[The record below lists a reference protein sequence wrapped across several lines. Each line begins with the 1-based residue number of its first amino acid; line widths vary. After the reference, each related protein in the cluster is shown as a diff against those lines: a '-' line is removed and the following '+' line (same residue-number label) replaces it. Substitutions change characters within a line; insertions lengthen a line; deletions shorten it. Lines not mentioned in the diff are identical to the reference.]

1 MRIKRDPH
9 RCSDRSQ
16 AQLNP
21 NACRKRVLKA
31 NLQGQSAPIHGQ
43 RNSMASVPQPVTATK
58 KTPLLVQPGQG
69 DGDPHLGITHQAR
82 QRHIWCIAAEID
94 DQVCLNTY
102 FACLIP
108 TLP

>member
-1 MRIKRDPH
+1 MGNETDWLRGP
-9 RCSDRSQ
+9 
-16 AQLNP
+16 
-21 NACRKRVLKA
+21 
-31 NLQGQSAPIHGQ
+31 Q
-43 RNSMASVPQPVTATK
+43 RGVATK

-108 TLP
+108 TLPKKAG

>member
-1 MRIKRDPH
+1 MTVIGPTRMPVGTRVITDVK
-9 RCSDRSQ
+9 
-16 AQLNP
+16 AQLP
-21 NACRKRVLKA
+21 QRMLVLV
-31 NLQGQSAPIHGQ
+31 LVVPTIPGQ
-43 RNSMASVPQPVTATK
+43 NNK

-108 TLP
+108 TLPKKAG

>member
-1 MRIKRDPH
+1 MSAVVMMVMAFEGSWWEPPRESSSRLSCIQR
-9 RCSDRSQ
+9 RS
-16 AQLNP
+16 A
-21 NACRKRVLKA
+21 A
-31 NLQGQSAPIHGQ
+31 I
-43 RNSMASVPQPVTATK
+43 K

-108 TLP
+108 TLPKKAG

>member
-1 MRIKRDPH
+1 MTNIP
-9 RCSDRSQ
+9 
-16 AQLNP
+16 AQLLQRMLVVVMLVVVFGLCGMDHGP
-21 NACRKRVLKA
+21 CR
-31 NLQGQSAPIHGQ
+31 GAPSP
-43 RNSMASVPQPVTATK
+43 RCAATK

-102 FACLIP
+102 FACLIT
-108 TLP
+108 TLPKKAG

>member
-1 MRIKRDPH
+1 MKP
-9 RCSDRSQ
+9 
-16 AQLNP
+16 
-21 NACRKRVLKA
+21 
-31 NLQGQSAPIHGQ
+31 NLQQRSDPSHGKQNSSPPSLNLGSAI
-43 RNSMASVPQPVTATK
+43 K

-108 TLP
+108 TLPKKAG